1 MSPATVRTAIATAYA
16 ALERAA
22 DEHGIDASRLLS
34 NAFDAA
40 LDSERRHR
48 RMGRGFGNRH
58 KQSAETAARYF
69 VIKWFRD
76 PASITNAR
84 EATLVRLD
92 CLYASAL
99 RIELLER
106 MGKTFTHLNAKLD
119 SVASVDYVEH
129 IASAA

>member
-1 MSPATVRTAIATAYA
+1 MSATKTRETIALAFA

-22 DEHGIDASRLLS
+22 DESTEASRLLS

-40 LDSERRHR
+40 LDGERRHR

-69 VIKWFRD
+69 VVKWFLD
-76 PASITNAR
+76 PAKITNAR
-84 EATLVRLD
+84 EAAAVRLD

-99 RIELLER
+99 RGELADR
-106 MGKTFTHLNAKLD
+106 MGKELASLRAKLEP
-119 SVASVDYVEH
+119 VAAIDYVDH